1 MSIKK
6 ILSVTSRQQLI
17 DLNEETTNFDLTFT
31 AKSLDNSHFDVLVV
45 DQTTLDNNPKLEF
58 KRAKG
63 VISGNIISDN
73 NVYQNYF
80 LCLKAEKQCD
90 VEILINKKEIQ
101 PRPKQP
107 IKPVFN
113 SAPKHHPTSHPT
125 SHPTPPPINSPS
137 KENKTNWKLIFL
149 VIIILGASGAAY
161 YIYNKKK
168 KEKITIQNP
177 NVIPILSPSPLLL
190 TSSPSLAERIAN
202 LKTQ

>member
-1 MSIKK
+1 MSVKK
-6 ILSVTSRQQLI
+6 ILSVTSGQQLI

-63 VISGNIISDN
+63 VISGNIISDK

-80 LCLKAEKQCD
+80 LCLKSEKPCD
-90 VEILINKKEIQ
+90 VEIVINKKEIQ
-101 PRPKQP
+101 PRPKEP

-113 SAPKHHPTSHPT
+113 NPPHPPHPPP
-125 SHPTPPPINSPS
+125 PTLPPPINSPS
-137 KENKTNWKLIFL
+137 KESKTNWKLIFI

-168 KEKITIQNP
+168 REKITIQNP
-177 NVIPILSPSPLLL
+177 NVIPILTPSPLVL
-190 TSSPSLAERIAN
+190 SSIQSPSLAERIAN
-202 LKTQ
+202 LRTEP

>member
-1 MSIKK
+1 MSVKK
-6 ILSVTSRQQLI
+6 ILSVTSGQQLI

-63 VISGNIISDN
+63 AISGNIISDK

-80 LCLKAEKQCD
+80 LCLKAEKPCD
-90 VEILINKKEIQ
+90 VEIVINKKEIQ
-101 PRPKQP
+101 PRPMPKEP

-113 SAPKHHPTSHPT
+113 N
-125 SHPTPPPINSPS
+125 PPPINSPK
-137 KENKTNWKLIFL
+137 KESKTNWKLIFI
-149 VIIILGASGAAY
+149 VIIILGVSGAAY

-168 KEKITIQNP
+168 KEKITIENP
-177 NVIPILSPSPLLL
+177 NVIPNLSPPPPLLL
-190 TSSPSLAERIAN
+190 PSLQSPSLAERIAN
-202 LKTQ
+202 LKI

>member
-1 MSIKK
+1 MSVKK
-6 ILSVTSRQQLI
+6 ILSVTSGQQLI

-63 VISGNIISDN
+63 VISGNIISDK

-80 LCLKAEKQCD
+80 LCLKSEKPCD
-90 VEILINKKEIQ
+90 VEIVINKKEIQ
-101 PRPKQP
+101 PRPKEP

-113 SAPKHHPTSHPT
+113 NPPPHPPPPPT
-125 SHPTPPPINSPS
+125 LPPPINSPS
-137 KENKTNWKLIFL
+137 KTSKTNWKLIFI

-168 KEKITIQNP
+168 REKITIQNP
-177 NVIPILSPSPLLL
+177 NVIPILTPSPLVL
-190 TSSPSLAERIAN
+190 SSIQSPSLAERIAN
-202 LKTQ
+202 LRTEP

>member
-1 MSIKK
+1 MSVKK
-6 ILSVTSRQQLI
+6 ILSVTSGQQLI

-63 VISGNIISDN
+63 IISGNIISDK

-80 LCLKAEKQCD
+80 LCLKSEKPCD
-90 VEILINKKEIQ
+90 VEIVINKKEIQ
-101 PRPKQP
+101 PRPKEQ

-113 SAPKHHPTSHPT
+113 PPPTHAPTHTHA
-125 SHPTPPPINSPS
+125 PINSPNKGS
-137 KENKTNWKLIFL
+137 KTNWKLIFI
-149 VIIILGASGAAY
+149 VIIILGACGAGY

-168 KEKITIQNP
+168 QEKITIQNP
-177 NVIPILSPSPLLL
+177 NVIPILTPSPLVL
-190 TSSPSLAERIAN
+190 SSAQTPSLAERIAN
-202 LKTQ
+202 LRTEQ

>member
-1 MSIKK
+1 MSVKK
-6 ILSVTSRQQLI
+6 ILSVTSGQQLI

-63 VISGNIISDN
+63 VISGNIISDK

-80 LCLKAEKQCD
+80 LCLKSEKPCD
-90 VEILINKKEIQ
+90 VEIVINKKEIQ
-101 PRPKQP
+101 PRPKEP

-113 SAPKHHPTSHPT
+113 NPPPHPPPPT
-125 SHPTPPPINSPS
+125 LPPPINSPS
-137 KENKTNWKLIFL
+137 KTSKTNWKLIFI

-168 KEKITIQNP
+168 REKITIQNP
-177 NVIPILSPSPLLL
+177 NVIPILTPSPLVL
-190 TSSPSLAERIAN
+190 SSVQSPSLAERIAN
-202 LKTQ
+202 LRTEP